1 MAHTLLVDRLGRPY
15 TPMMDPALRRGQR
28 PPNYGRRFPAEV
40 LTSDEVGRLI
50 AACPRRGPSGLRDRA
65 LIVVMWRAGLR
76 IAEALALELRDVDL
90 QAGTLTVRHGKGNR
104 RRVVGI
110 DPTAQAVLERW
121 LDARSR
127 LGVPRGARVFCTV
140 SAPRPGRPYQSPQA
154 RIMLKRRAGR
164 AGIDKR
170 VHPHGLR
177 HTFAVELLREGL
189 DVKMIQMQLGHNDL
203 RTTDRYL
210 SHLMPLELVE
220 AMQRRDW
227 PEQVA
232 A

>member
-1 MAHTLLVDRLGRPY
+1 MAKQQLVDRLGRPY

-40 LTSDEVGRLI
+40 LSSEEVGRLI

-104 RRVVGI
+104 RRVVGL
-110 DPTAQAVLERW
+110 DPTGQAVLERW
-121 LDARSR
+121 LEARAR
-127 LGVPRGARVFCTV
+127 LGVPRGAPVFCTV
-140 SAPRPGRPYQSPQA
+140 SKPAPGRPYQSPQA
-154 RIMLKRRAGR
+154 RIMLKRRAHR

-189 DVKMIQMQLGHNDL
+189 DVKMIQLQLGHNDL

-220 AMQRRDW
+220 AMRRRGW